1 MRFETGN
8 NASIIGYRGIFPTI
22 HPSVFMCEGVRII
35 GDVDIDEDS
44 SIWYN
49 TVIRGDVNY
58 IKIGK
63 RVNIQDCSMIHVT
76 HDTCPTIL
84 EDNVSVG
91 HMVAIHGC
99 TIKRG
104 ALIGIGAKILDNAVI
119 GEESLIGAGSV
130 IREGFIVPPR
140 VLVAGVPGKIIRDL
154 SEEDI
159 KRVTD
164 TTPNYLKY
172 VTQYRKDIRSAISV
186 ENYYNSNKKRKE
198 KDIYV

>member
-1 MRFETGN
+1 MRLETGN
-8 NASIIGYRGIFPTI
+8 NASLIGYNGIFPKI

-35 GDVDIDEDS
+35 GDVEIGEDC

-58 IKIGK
+58 IRIGK
-63 RVNIQDCSMIHVT
+63 RVNVQDCSMIHVT

-84 EDNVSVG
+84 EDNVSIG
-91 HMVAIHGC
+91 HLVAIHGC
-99 TIKRG
+99 TIKSG

-119 GEESLIGAGSV
+119 GEESLIAAGCLV
-130 IREGFIVPPR
+130 KEGFIVPPR

-154 SEEDI
+154 SDEDI

-172 VTQYRKDIRSAISV
+172 VAQYRKDLDNAI
-186 ENYYNSNKKRKE
+186 NKKN
-198 KDIYV
+198 II